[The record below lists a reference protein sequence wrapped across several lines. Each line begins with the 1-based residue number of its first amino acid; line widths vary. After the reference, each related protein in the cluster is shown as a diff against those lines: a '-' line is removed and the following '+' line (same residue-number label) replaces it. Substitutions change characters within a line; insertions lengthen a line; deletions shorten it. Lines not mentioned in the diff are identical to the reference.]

1 MKTGYGFLVALLL
14 LVIGCGDSGDVD
26 YGDPVEHDL
35 AQILERDT
43 LHMIT
48 STNSTSYFLYRGEP
62 LGFEYDLV
70 RTFAEEHDVVLR
82 TRVVQNRDSL
92 FHYLNRGEGD
102 LVAARLLPAAVDT
115 PHVRFTEHIYR
126 TEPVVV
132 QQDDEFEESG
142 VPEDVQDMVEETSD
156 SLTPDV
162 PDSIELRVRLVR
174 RPADLQGET
183 VVVTRS
189 LFVDRLTELSDSL
202 EGDIEVVEVE
212 SDIQSE
218 ALIRQVASGEI
229 SLTVTPRNLARLQ
242 EGQFTNIHVQ
252 PVIGPAHRVAWAVRN
267 NSPELLDALNQW
279 IEQFRGT
286 SEFDNLYNR
295 YFVDRRSY
303 LTRAEDEYLTSE
315 TGRLSA
321 YDNLLAEYAD
331 DIGWD
336 WRLLASQAYQES
348 RFDPNARSWA
358 GATGLLQLMPATAA
372 EFGVRNMLDP
382 RENVEGAVRFIQWL
396 TDYWDDIL
404 EDENERMKFILA
416 SYNTG
421 HGHVEDAR
429 RLTSKNGGDHN
440 QWEDVAIWLL
450 QKSNREVYEDPVVR
464 YGFCRGLEPV
474 TYVAKILDR
483 YDHYEEFVAE
493 QPVSGEEPVH
503 ASADRGETQQA
514 AR

>member
-1 MKTGYGFLVALLL
+1 MKIGYGFIVALLL
-14 LVIGCGDSGDVD
+14 LVIGCGDQEGVD
-26 YGDPVEHDL
+26 YGDPVERDL
-35 AQILERDT
+35 SQILDRDT
-43 LHMIT
+43 LYVIT

-70 RTFAEEHDVVLR
+70 QAFAAEHDLVLR

-102 LVAARLLPAAVDT
+102 LVAARLLPSAIDT

-126 TEPVVV
+126 TAPVVV
-132 QQDDEFEESG
+132 QQDEELEETQIPG
-142 VPEDVQDMVEETSD
+142 EVQDLIEETPD
-156 SLTPDV
+156 SLMADV
-162 PDSIELRVRLVR
+162 PDSVELNVRLIE
-174 RPADLQGET
+174 RPAELAGET
-183 VVVTRS
+183 VFLARS
-189 LFVDRLTELSDSL
+189 TYVERLTELSDSI
-202 EGDIEVVEVE
+202 EGDIEVVEVKG
-212 SDIQSE
+212 DISTE
-218 ALIRQVASGEI
+218 ALIRQVATGEI
-229 SLTVTPRNLARLQ
+229 TLTVSQQNLAKLQ
-242 EGQFTNIHVQ
+242 EGRYTNIHVR
-252 PVIGPAHRVAWAVRN
+252 PVVGESHRVAWAVRR
-267 NSPELLDALNQW
+267 NSPELLQALDDW
-279 IEQFRGT
+279 IETYRD
-286 SEFDNLYNR
+286 SPMFDNLYRR

-303 LTRAEDEYLTSE
+303 LERAEDEYLTSE

-321 YDNLLAEYAD
+321 YDLLLSEYAD

-336 WRLLASQAYQES
+336 WRLLASQAFQES

-372 EFGVRNMLDP
+372 EFGVRNILDP

-404 EDENERMKFILA
+404 EDQDERMKFILA

-429 RLTSKNGGDHN
+429 RLTAKNGGDDN
-440 QWEDVAIWLL
+440 TWEDVAFWLL

-483 YDHYEEFVAE
+483 YDHYREFVADE
-493 QPVSGEEPVH
+493 PVRDEEPVH
-503 ASADRGETQQA
+503 TTADASTASQE